1 MSKIDPKKKLES
13 EAVVDDQ
20 SDQQLM
26 SLTEALQRERAD
38 SLNLRRRHEQEMSN
52 LRNYVKADVIKDLLP
67 VIDNFER
74 SIKHVPNNLKDDE
87 YIIGI
92 KSILKQFEKVIKD
105 LGVERIETVG
115 QPFNPSFH
123 EAVAMEEG
131 EGDSEIVVE
140 ELQSGY
146 KIGDQVIRHSIVK
159 VKPGYL
165 NNPQDKLKKGEK

>member
-1 MSKIDPKKKLES
+1 MNKDEHKKKTS
-13 EAVVDDQ
+13 AKAVAHKPNEQIDA
-20 SDQQLM
+20 
-26 SLTEALQRERAD
+26 LTEALQRERAD
-38 SLNLRRRHEQEMSN
+38 NLNIRRQHEQELGS
-52 LRNYVKADVIKDLLP
+52 LRDYVKSNVIKDLLP

-74 SIKHVPNNLKDDE
+74 SVKHIPEHLKDEE
-87 YIIGI
+87 YIGGI

-115 QPFNPSFH
+115 HLFNPSFH
-123 EAVAMEEG
+123 EAISMEEG

-146 KIGDQVIRHSIVK
+146 RIGDQVIRHSIVK

-165 NNPQDKLKKGEK
+165 NRPEDNKGDK